1 MQHWVIAALG
11 ACASAL
17 VSPHACPT
25 RVVQATYEP
34 AFIGPDARIARPTK
48 LAPSATFFD
57 VLAEDTVLIDPADGT
72 CCRNECASCS
82 YHEEIDGETTYAYE
96 ERTGGRWL
104 PTQAETSV
112 PPRLQTAKWVD
123 VVFGEATNVTRDA
136 SEAALD
142 DELPA
147 EEIDVAWRT
156 LTTAPKLLRRN
167 EVQSKL
173 RAIAPS
179 GAVDEATWTAAV
191 AETAAAPVVDVVD
204 YESMETADLKALC
217 KERGIR
223 PLPVRRLVIE
233 DLRFYDAHGVAGV
246 RHPATKQLSLPKKKK

>member
-1 MQHWVIAALG
+1 MMQFWRLTLLACG
-11 ACASAL
+11 ATAFVATNAGTTS
-17 VSPHACPT
+17 T
-25 RVVQATYEP
+25 RL
-34 AFIGPDARIARPTK
+34 R
-48 LAPSATFFD
+48 ATFFD
-57 VLAEDTVLIDPADGT
+57 VLAEERVLIDPADGT

-82 YHEEIDGETTYAYE
+82 YHDDGEYAFE
-96 ERTGGRWL
+96 EKTGGRWL

-123 VVFGEATNVTRDA
+123 VVFGDATNVTRDGF
-136 SEAALD
+136 EAAL

-156 LTTAPKLLRRN
+156 LTSAPKLLRRN

-173 RAIAPS
+173 RALSPT
-179 GAVDEATWTAAV
+179 GAVDEATWAAAV
-191 AETAAAPVVDVVD
+191 AETAAAPVPDDVVD

-217 KERGIR
+217 KDRGIR

-233 DLRFYDAHGVAGV
+233 DLRFFDAHGVAGV

>member
-1 MQHWVIAALG
+1 MMQFWRLTLLACG
-11 ACASAL
+11 ATAFVAT
-17 VSPHACPT
+17 HARTTST
-25 RVVQATYEP
+25 RP
-34 AFIGPDARIARPTK
+34 G
-48 LAPSATFFD
+48 ATFFD
-57 VLAEDTVLIDPADGT
+57 VLADERVLIDPADGT

-82 YHEEIDGETTYAYE
+82 YHDDGEYAFE
-96 ERTGGRWL
+96 EKTGGRWL

-112 PPRLQTAKWVD
+112 PPRLQTAKWVE

-136 SEAALD
+136 FEAALD
-142 DELPA
+142 ELSA

-156 LTTAPKLLRRN
+156 LTSAPKLLRRN

-173 RAIAPS
+173 RAIAPN
-179 GAVDEATWTAAV
+179 GVVDEAAWTAAA
-191 AETAAAPVVDVVD
+191 AETAAAPVVEVVD

>member
-1 MQHWVIAALG
+1 MHRYHRL
-11 ACASAL
+11 L
-17 VSPHACPT
+17 T
-25 RVVQATYEP
+25 LLLVQATYEP
-34 AFIGPDARIARPTK
+34 AFVAAFIAFIGPDARTARPRK

-82 YHEEIDGETTYAYE
+82 YHEEIDGEITYAYE
-96 ERTGGRWL
+96 EKTGGRWL

-123 VVFGEATNVTRDA
+123 VVFGEATNVTRG
-136 SEAALD
+136 SFEAALG
-142 DELPA
+142 EVPA

-156 LTTAPKLLRRN
+156 LTSAPKLLRRN

-173 RAIAPS
+173 RALSPT
-179 GAVDEATWTAAV
+179 GAVDEATWAAAV
-191 AETAAAPVVDVVD
+191 AETAAAPVPDDVVD

-217 KERGIR
+217 KDRGIR

-233 DLRFYDAHGVAGV
+233 DLRFFDAHGVAGV

>member
-1 MQHWVIAALG
+1 MQHWFIAALG
-11 ACASAL
+11 ACASAF
-17 VSPHACPT
+17 VSPHALPSK
-25 RVVQATYEP
+25 RLQ
-34 AFIGPDARIARPTK
+34 
-48 LAPSATFFD
+48 LAATFFD
-57 VLAEDTVLIDPADGT
+57 VLADERVLIDPADGT

-82 YHEEIDGETTYAYE
+82 YHDDGEYAYE
-96 ERTGGRWL
+96 EKTGGRWL

-112 PPRLQTAKWVD
+112 PPRLQTAKWVE

-136 SEAALD
+136 FEAALD
-142 DELPA
+142 DVPA
-147 EEIDVAWRT
+147 EEVDVAWRT
-156 LTTAPKLLRRN
+156 LTSAPKLLRRN

-173 RAIAPS
+173 RAIAPN
-179 GAVDEATWTAAV
+179 GVVDEAAWTAAA
-191 AETAAAPVVDVVD
+191 AETAAAPVVEDVVD

-217 KERGIR
+217 KDRGIR

>member
-1 MQHWVIAALG
+1 MHRYHRL
-11 ACASAL
+11 L
-17 VSPHACPT
+17 T
-25 RVVQATYEP
+25 LLLVQATYEP
-34 AFIGPDARIARPTK
+34 AFVAAFIAFIGPDARTARPRK

-82 YHEEIDGETTYAYE
+82 YHDDGEYAFE
-96 ERTGGRWL
+96 EKTGGRWL

-123 VVFGEATNVTRDA
+123 VVFGEATNVTRDGF
-136 SEAALD
+136 EAAL

-156 LTTAPKLLRRN
+156 LTSAPKLLRKN

-179 GAVDEATWTAAV
+179 GAVDEAAWAAAA
-191 AETAAAPVVDVVD
+191 AETRAAPVLDVVD

-246 RHPATKQLSLPKKKK
+246 RHPATKQLSLPKKKR

>member
-1 MQHWVIAALG
+1 MQHWFIAALG
-11 ACASAL
+11 ACASAF
-17 VSPHACPT
+17 VSPHALPSKM
-25 RVVQATYEP
+25 QP
-34 AFIGPDARIARPTK
+34 A
-48 LAPSATFFD
+48 ATFFD
-57 VLAEDTVLIDPADGT
+57 VLADERVLIDPADGT

-82 YHEEIDGETTYAYE
+82 YHDDGEYAYE
-96 ERTGGRWL
+96 EKTGGRWL

-123 VVFGEATNVTRDA
+123 VVFGEATNVTRDGF
-136 SEAALD
+136 EAALG
-142 DELPA
+142 EVPA

-156 LTTAPKLLRRN
+156 LTSAPKLLRKN

-191 AETAAAPVVDVVD
+191 AETAAAPVVEDVVD

-217 KERGIR
+217 KDRGIR

>member
-1 MQHWVIAALG
+1 MQHWFIAALG
-11 ACASAL
+11 ACASAF
-17 VSPHACPT
+17 VSPHALPSKM
-25 RVVQATYEP
+25 QP
-34 AFIGPDARIARPTK
+34 A
-48 LAPSATFFD
+48 ATFFD
-57 VLAEDTVLIDPADGT
+57 VLADERVLIDPADGT

-82 YHEEIDGETTYAYE
+82 YHEEIDGEITYAYE

-136 SEAALD
+136 FEAAL

-156 LTTAPKLLRRN
+156 LTSAPKLLRKN

-179 GAVDEATWTAAV
+179 GAVDEATWAAAA
-191 AETAAAPVVDVVD
+191 AETAAAPVVEDVVD

-246 RHPATKQLSLPKKKK
+246 RHPATKQLGLPKKKK

>member
-1 MQHWVIAALG
+1 MQPWFIAALG

-17 VSPHACPT
+17 VSPHALPGKAM
-25 RVVQATYEP
+25 QATYEP
-34 AFIGPDARIARPTK
+34 AFVGADARTARPRK

-57 VLAEDTVLIDPADGT
+57 VLADERVLIDPADGT

-82 YHEEIDGETTYAYE
+82 YHDDGEYAFE
-96 ERTGGRWL
+96 EKTGGRWL

-123 VVFGEATNVTRDA
+123 VVFGEATNVTRDGF
-136 SEAALD
+136 EAAL

-156 LTTAPKLLRRN
+156 LTSAPKLLRKN

-179 GAVDEATWTAAV
+179 GAVDEAAWTAAA

-204 YESMETADLKALC
+204 YESMETAELKAIC
-217 KERGIR
+217 KDRGIR

-233 DLRFYDAHGVAGV
+233 DLRFYDAHGVPGV

>member
-1 MQHWVIAALG
+1 MMQFWRLTLLACG
-11 ACASAL
+11 ATAFVATNARTTS
-17 VSPHACPT
+17 T
-25 RVVQATYEP
+25 RP
-34 AFIGPDARIARPTK
+34 G
-48 LAPSATFFD
+48 ATFFD
-57 VLAEDTVLIDPADGT
+57 VLADERVLIDPADGT

-82 YHEEIDGETTYAYE
+82 YHDDGEYAFE
-96 ERTGGRWL
+96 EKTGGRWL

-123 VVFGEATNVTRDA
+123 VVFGEATNVTRGGF
-136 SEAALD
+136 EAALG
-142 DELPA
+142 EVPA

-156 LTTAPKLLRRN
+156 LTSAPKLLRKN

-179 GAVDEATWTAAV
+179 GAVDEATWAAAA
-191 AETAAAPVVDVVD
+191 AETRAAPVLDVVD
-204 YESMETADLKALC
+204 YESMETADLKAVC

>member
-1 MQHWVIAALG
+1 MMQFWRLTLLG
-11 ACASAL
+11 CG
-17 VSPHACPT
+17 
-25 RVVQATYEP
+25 AT
-34 AFIGPDARIARPTK
+34 AFIATNARTTSTRPG
-48 LAPSATFFD
+48 ATFFD
-57 VLAEDTVLIDPADGT
+57 VLAEERVLIDPADGT

-82 YHEEIDGETTYAYE
+82 YHDDGEYAFE
-96 ERTGGRWL
+96 EKTGGRWL

-123 VVFGEATNVTRDA
+123 VVFGEATNVTRG
-136 SEAALD
+136 SFEAALG
-142 DELPA
+142 EVPA

-156 LTTAPKLLRRN
+156 LTSAPKLLRKN

-173 RAIAPS
+173 RAIAPN
-179 GAVDEATWTAAV
+179 GVVDEAAWAAAA
-191 AETAAAPVVDVVD
+191 AETRAAPVVEDVVD

>member
-1 MQHWVIAALG
+1 MHRYHRL
-11 ACASAL
+11 L
-17 VSPHACPT
+17 T
-25 RVVQATYEP
+25 LLLVQATYEP
-34 AFIGPDARIARPTK
+34 TFVAAFIAFIGPDARTARPRK

-57 VLAEDTVLIDPADGT
+57 VLAEDTVLLDPADGT

-82 YHEEIDGETTYAYE
+82 YHDDGEYAYE
-96 ERTGGRWL
+96 EKTGGRWL

-112 PPRLQTAKWVD
+112 PPRLQTAKWVE
-123 VVFGEATNVTRDA
+123 VVFGEATNVTRDGF
-136 SEAALD
+136 EAAL

-147 EEIDVAWRT
+147 EEVDIAWRT
-156 LTTAPKLLRRN
+156 LTSAPKLLRKN

-173 RAIAPS
+173 RAIAPN
-179 GAVDEATWTAAV
+179 GVVDEAAWAAAA
-191 AETAAAPVVDVVD
+191 AETRAAPVLDVVD

-217 KERGIR
+217 KDRGIR

>member
-1 MQHWVIAALG
+1 MHRYHRL
-11 ACASAL
+11 L
-17 VSPHACPT
+17 T
-25 RVVQATYEP
+25 LLLVQATYEP
-34 AFIGPDARIARPTK
+34 TFVAAFIAFIGPDARTARPRK

-57 VLAEDTVLIDPADGT
+57 VLAEDTILIDPADGT

-82 YHEEIDGETTYAYE
+82 YHDDGEYAFE
-96 ERTGGRWL
+96 EKTGGRWL

-123 VVFGEATNVTRDA
+123 VVFGEATNVTRDGF
-136 SEAALD
+136 EAAL

-156 LTTAPKLLRRN
+156 LTSAPKLLRRN

-173 RAIAPS
+173 RAIAPN
-179 GAVDEATWTAAV
+179 GVVDEVAWAAAV
-191 AETAAAPVVDVVD
+191 AETAAAPVLDVVD

-217 KERGIR
+217 KDRGIR

-233 DLRFYDAHGVAGV
+233 DLRFYDAHGVAGI

>member
-1 MQHWVIAALG
+1 MQHWFIAALG
-11 ACASAL
+11 ACASAF
-17 VSPHACPT
+17 VSPHALPSKM
-25 RVVQATYEP
+25 QP
-34 AFIGPDARIARPTK
+34 A
-48 LAPSATFFD
+48 ATFFD
-57 VLAEDTVLIDPADGT
+57 VLADERVLIDPADGT

-82 YHEEIDGETTYAYE
+82 YHDDGEYAYE

-123 VVFGEATNVTRDA
+123 VVFGEATNVTRDGF
-136 SEAALD
+136 EAAL

-156 LTTAPKLLRRN
+156 LTSAPKLLRRN

-173 RAIAPS
+173 RAIAPN
-179 GAVDEATWTAAV
+179 GVVDEAAWAAAA
-191 AETAAAPVVDVVD
+191 AETRAAPVLDVVD

-217 KERGIR
+217 KDRGIR

>member
-1 MQHWVIAALG
+1 MMQFWRLTLLACG
-11 ACASAL
+11 ATAFVATNAGTTS
-17 VSPHACPT
+17 T
-25 RVVQATYEP
+25 RL
-34 AFIGPDARIARPTK
+34 R
-48 LAPSATFFD
+48 ATFFD
-57 VLAEDTVLIDPADGT
+57 VLAEERVLIDPADGT

-82 YHEEIDGETTYAYE
+82 YHDDGEYAFE
-96 ERTGGRWL
+96 EKTGGRWL

-123 VVFGEATNVTRDA
+123 VVFGEATNVTRG
-136 SEAALD
+136 SFEAALG
-142 DELPA
+142 EVPA

-156 LTTAPKLLRRN
+156 LTSAPKLLRKN

-173 RAIAPS
+173 RAIAPN
-179 GAVDEATWTAAV
+179 GAVDEATWAAAA
-191 AETAAAPVVDVVD
+191 AETRAAPVVDVVD

-217 KERGIR
+217 KDRGIR

-246 RHPATKQLSLPKKKK
+246 RHPATKQLSLPKKKR

>member
-1 MQHWVIAALG
+1 MMQFWRLTLLG
-11 ACASAL
+11 CGATAFVAPYARTTS
-17 VSPHACPT
+17 T
-25 RVVQATYEP
+25 RP
-34 AFIGPDARIARPTK
+34 G
-48 LAPSATFFD
+48 ATFFD
-57 VLAEDTVLIDPADGT
+57 VLAEDRVLIDPADGT

-82 YHEEIDGETTYAYE
+82 YHKEIDGEISYAYE

-136 SEAALD
+136 FEAAL

-156 LTTAPKLLRRN
+156 LTSAPKLLRRN

-173 RAIAPS
+173 RAIAPN
-179 GAVDEATWTAAV
+179 GVVDEAAWAAAV
-191 AETAAAPVVDVVD
+191 AETAAAPVVEDVVD

-217 KERGIR
+217 KDRGIR

>member
-1 MQHWVIAALG
+1 MMQFWRLTLLACG
-11 ACASAL
+11 ATAFVATNAGTTS
-17 VSPHACPT
+17 T
-25 RVVQATYEP
+25 RL
-34 AFIGPDARIARPTK
+34 R
-48 LAPSATFFD
+48 ATFFD
-57 VLAEDTVLIDPADGT
+57 VLAEERVLIDPADGT

-82 YHEEIDGETTYAYE
+82 YHDDGEYAFE
-96 ERTGGRWL
+96 EKTGGRWL

-112 PPRLQTAKWVD
+112 PPRLQTAKWVEL
-123 VVFGEATNVTRDA
+123 VFGEATNVTRDA
-136 SEAALD
+136 FEAALD
-142 DELPA
+142 EVPA

-156 LTTAPKLLRRN
+156 LTSAPKLLRKN

-173 RAIAPS
+173 RAIAPN
-179 GAVDEATWTAAV
+179 GAVDEAAWTAA
-191 AETAAAPVVDVVD
+191 AEETAAAPVVDGVD

-217 KERGIR
+217 KDRGIR

>member
-1 MQHWVIAALG
+1 MQPWFIAALG
-11 ACASAL
+11 ACASAF
-17 VSPHACPT
+17 VSPHALPSKM
-25 RVVQATYEP
+25 Q
-34 AFIGPDARIARPTK
+34 
-48 LAPSATFFD
+48 LAATFFD
-57 VLAEDTVLIDPADGT
+57 VLADERVLIDPADGT

-82 YHEEIDGETTYAYE
+82 YHDDGEYAFE
-96 ERTGGRWL
+96 EKTGGRWL

-136 SEAALD
+136 FEAALD
-142 DELPA
+142 DVPA
-147 EEIDVAWRT
+147 EEVDVAWRT
-156 LTTAPKLLRRN
+156 LTSAPKLLRRN

-173 RAIAPS
+173 RAIAPN
-179 GAVDEATWTAAV
+179 GVVDEAAWAAAA
-191 AETAAAPVVDVVD
+191 AETRAAPVLDVVD

-217 KERGIR
+217 KDRGIR

-233 DLRFYDAHGVAGV
+233 DLRFYDGHGVAGV

>member
-1 MQHWVIAALG
+1 M
-11 ACASAL
+11 
-17 VSPHACPT
+17 
-25 RVVQATYEP
+25 QATYEP
-34 AFIGPDARIARPTK
+34 AFIGPDARTARPRK

-57 VLAEDTVLIDPADGT
+57 VLAEDTVLLDPADGT

-82 YHEEIDGETTYAYE
+82 YHDDGEYAFE
-96 ERTGGRWL
+96 EKTGGRWL

-123 VVFGEATNVTRDA
+123 VVFGEATNVTRDGF
-136 SEAALD
+136 EAAL

-156 LTTAPKLLRRN
+156 LTSAPKLLRKN

-173 RAIAPS
+173 RAIAPN
-179 GAVDEATWTAAV
+179 GVVDEAAWAAAA
-191 AETAAAPVVDVVD
+191 AETRAAPVLDVVD

-233 DLRFYDAHGVAGV
+233 DLRFYGAPGVAGV
-246 RHPATKQLSLPKKKK
+246 RHQATKQLSFPKKK

>member
-1 MQHWVIAALG
+1 MQHWFIAALG
-11 ACASAL
+11 ACASAF
-17 VSPHACPT
+17 VSPHALPT
-25 RVVQATYEP
+25 SKRLQ
-34 AFIGPDARIARPTK
+34 
-48 LAPSATFFD
+48 LAATFFD
-57 VLAEDTVLIDPADGT
+57 VLADDRVLIDPADGT

-82 YHEEIDGETTYAYE
+82 YHDDGEYAFE
-96 ERTGGRWL
+96 EKTGGRWL

-112 PPRLQTAKWVD
+112 PPRLQTAKWVE
-123 VVFGEATNVTRDA
+123 VVFGEATNVTRDGF
-136 SEAALD
+136 EAAL

-156 LTTAPKLLRRN
+156 LTSAPKLLRRN

-173 RAIAPS
+173 RAIAPN
-179 GAVDEATWTAAV
+179 GVVDEAAWAAAV
-191 AETAAAPVVDVVD
+191 AETAAAPVVEDVVD

-217 KERGIR
+217 KDRGIR

-246 RHPATKQLSLPKKKK
+246 RHPATKQLSLPKKKR

>member
-1 MQHWVIAALG
+1 MQHWFIAALG
-11 ACASAL
+11 ACASAF
-17 VSPHACPT
+17 VSPHALPSKM
-25 RVVQATYEP
+25 Q
-34 AFIGPDARIARPTK
+34 
-48 LAPSATFFD
+48 LAATFFD
-57 VLAEDTVLIDPADGT
+57 VLADERVLIDPADGT

-82 YHEEIDGETTYAYE
+82 YHDDGEYAFE
-96 ERTGGRWL
+96 EKTGGRWL

-112 PPRLQTAKWVD
+112 PPRLQTAKWVE

-136 SEAALD
+136 FEAAL

-156 LTTAPKLLRRN
+156 LTSAPKLLRKN

-173 RAIAPS
+173 RAIAPN
-179 GAVDEATWTAAV
+179 GVVDEAAWAAAA
-191 AETAAAPVVDVVD
+191 AETRAAPVLDVVD

-246 RHPATKQLSLPKKKK
+246 RHPATKQLSLPKKKR

>member
-1 MQHWVIAALG
+1 MQHWFIAALS

-17 VSPHACPT
+17 VSPHAFPGK
-25 RVVQATYEP
+25 RLQHA
-34 AFIGPDARIARPTK
+34 
-48 LAPSATFFD
+48 ATFFD
-57 VLAEDTVLIDPADGT
+57 VLADERVLIDPADGT

-82 YHEEIDGETTYAYE
+82 YHDDGEYAFE
-96 ERTGGRWL
+96 EKTGGRWL

-123 VVFGEATNVTRDA
+123 VVFGEATNVTRDGF
-136 SEAALD
+136 EAALD
-142 DELPA
+142 ELSA

-156 LTTAPKLLRRN
+156 LTSAPKLLRRN

-173 RAIAPS
+173 RAIAPN
-179 GAVDEATWTAAV
+179 GVVDEVAWAAAV
-191 AETAAAPVVDVVD
+191 AETAAAPVLDVVD

-246 RHPATKQLSLPKKKK
+246 RHPATKQLSLPKKKR

>member
-1 MQHWVIAALG
+1 MHRYHRL
-11 ACASAL
+11 L
-17 VSPHACPT
+17 T
-25 RVVQATYEP
+25 LLLVQATYEP
-34 AFIGPDARIARPTK
+34 AFVAAFIGPDARIARPTK

-82 YHEEIDGETTYAYE
+82 YHEEIDGEITYAYE
-96 ERTGGRWL
+96 EKTGGRWL

-136 SEAALD
+136 FEAAL

-156 LTTAPKLLRRN
+156 LTSAPKLLRKN

-173 RAIAPS
+173 RAIAPN
-179 GAVDEATWTAAV
+179 GVVDEAAWAAAA
-191 AETAAAPVVDVVD
+191 AETRAAPVLDVVD
-204 YESMETADLKALC
+204 YE
-217 KERGIR
+217 
-223 PLPVRRLVIE
+223 
-233 DLRFYDAHGVAGV
+233 
-246 RHPATKQLSLPKKKK
+246 LSLIHI

>member
-1 MQHWVIAALG
+1 MQHWFIAALG
-11 ACASAL
+11 ACASAF
-17 VSPHACPT
+17 VSPHA
-25 RVVQATYEP
+25 
-34 AFIGPDARIARPTK
+34 
-48 LAPSATFFD
+48 LASKRLQHAATFFD
-57 VLAEDTVLIDPADGT
+57 VLADERVLIDPADGT

-82 YHEEIDGETTYAYE
+82 YHDDGEYAYE
-96 ERTGGRWL
+96 EKTGGRWL

-123 VVFGEATNVTRDA
+123 VVFGEATNVTRDGF
-136 SEAALD
+136 EAAL

-156 LTTAPKLLRRN
+156 LTSAPKLLRRN

-173 RAIAPS
+173 RAIAPN
-179 GAVDEATWTAAV
+179 GVVDEAAWAAAV
-191 AETAAAPVVDVVD
+191 AETAAAPVVEDVVD

-217 KERGIR
+217 KDRGIR

>member
-1 MQHWVIAALG
+1 MQHWFIAALG
-11 ACASAL
+11 ACASAF
-17 VSPHACPT
+17 VSPRAPPSKRLQHA
-25 RVVQATYEP
+25 
-34 AFIGPDARIARPTK
+34 
-48 LAPSATFFD
+48 ATFFD
-57 VLAEDTVLIDPADGT
+57 VLADERVLIDPADGT

-82 YHEEIDGETTYAYE
+82 YHDDGEYAFE
-96 ERTGGRWL
+96 EKTGGRWL

-123 VVFGEATNVTRDA
+123 VVFGDATNVTRDGF
-136 SEAALD
+136 EAAL

-156 LTTAPKLLRRN
+156 LTSAPKLLRRN

-173 RAIAPS
+173 RAIAPN
-179 GAVDEATWTAAV
+179 GVVDEAAWTAAA

-217 KERGIR
+217 KDRGIR

-246 RHPATKQLSLPKKKK
+246 RHPATKQLSLPKKKR

>member
-1 MQHWVIAALG
+1 MQHWFIAALG
-11 ACASAL
+11 ACASAF
-17 VSPHACPT
+17 VSPRALPSKRLQHA
-25 RVVQATYEP
+25 
-34 AFIGPDARIARPTK
+34 
-48 LAPSATFFD
+48 ATFFD
-57 VLAEDTVLIDPADGT
+57 VLADERVLIDPADGT

-82 YHEEIDGETTYAYE
+82 YHDDGEYAYE

-179 GAVDEATWTAAV
+179 GAVDEATWAAAA

-217 KERGIR
+217 KDRGIR

-246 RHPATKQLSLPKKKK
+246 RHPATKQLRLPKKKK

>member
-1 MQHWVIAALG
+1 MQHWFIAALG
-11 ACASAL
+11 ACASAF
-17 VSPHACPT
+17 VSPHALPSKM
-25 RVVQATYEP
+25 QP
-34 AFIGPDARIARPTK
+34 A
-48 LAPSATFFD
+48 ATFFD
-57 VLAEDTVLIDPADGT
+57 VLADERVLIDPADGT

-82 YHEEIDGETTYAYE
+82 YHDDGEYAYE

-123 VVFGEATNVTRDA
+123 VVFGEATNVTRDGF
-136 SEAALD
+136 EAALG
-142 DELPA
+142 EVPA

-156 LTTAPKLLRRN
+156 LTSAPKLLRKN

-191 AETAAAPVVDVVD
+191 AETAAAPVVEDVVD

-217 KERGIR
+217 KDRGIR

>member
-1 MQHWVIAALG
+1 MMQFWRLTLLACG
-11 ACASAL
+11 ATAFVATNAGTTS
-17 VSPHACPT
+17 T
-25 RVVQATYEP
+25 RL
-34 AFIGPDARIARPTK
+34 R
-48 LAPSATFFD
+48 ATFFD
-57 VLAEDTVLIDPADGT
+57 VLAEERVLIDPADGT

-82 YHEEIDGETTYAYE
+82 YHDDGAYAYE
-96 ERTGGRWL
+96 EKTGGRWL

-123 VVFGEATNVTRDA
+123 VVFGEATNVTRDGF
-136 SEAALD
+136 EAAL

-156 LTTAPKLLRRN
+156 LTSAPKLLRKN

-173 RAIAPS
+173 RAIAPN
-179 GAVDEATWTAAV
+179 GAVDEATWAAAA
-191 AETAAAPVVDVVD
+191 AETRAAPVVDVVD

-217 KERGIR
+217 KDRGIR